1 MSEKLDKIGAD
12 RDRAKEKRD
21 LWDARYKELCQKY
34 IQQENTEIHEM
45 VRAQNLTPDYMELRY
60 HCPDCQDTGYING
73 KKCRCFK
80 REEISLLYAQSNIKE
95 MPYKNYRC

>member
-34 IQQENTEIHEM
+34 TQQENTEIH
-45 VRAQNLTPDYMELRY
+45 
-60 HCPDCQDTGYING
+60 
-73 KKCRCFK
+73 
-80 REEISLLYAQSNIKE
+80 
-95 MPYKNYRC
+95 

>member
-21 LWDARYKELCQKY
+21 QWDARYKELCQKY

-45 VRAQNLTPDYMELRY
+45 VRAQNMTPDQLAEVLKALQNGMLPSPAMTLAGRTINTTESKE
-60 HCPDCQDTGYING
+60 DKQD
-73 KKCRCFK
+73 
-80 REEISLLYAQSNIKE
+80 ED
-95 MPYKNYRC
+95 

>member
-45 VRAQNLTPDYMELRY
+45 VRAQNMTPDQLAEVLKALQGGLFPTPAAMQGAGAPGMQAGRDNNTSENKE
-60 HCPDCQDTGYING
+60 DEQD
-73 KKCRCFK
+73 
-80 REEISLLYAQSNIKE
+80 EV
-95 MPYKNYRC
+95 

>member
-34 IQQENTEIHEM
+34 TQQENTEIHEM
-45 VRAQNLTPDYMELRY
+45 VRAQNMTPDQLAAVLKALQNGLLPSPVAMPGAGA
-60 HCPDCQDTGYING
+60 PDTLSGRDNN
-73 KKCRCFK
+73 
-80 REEISLLYAQSNIKE
+80 ISEIKE
-95 MPYKNYRC
+95 DEQHEV

>member
-1 MSEKLDKIGAD
+1 MSEKLDRIGAD

-45 VRAQNLTPDYMELRY
+45 VRAQNMTPDQLAEVLKALQSGLFSSPAVVPGT
-60 HCPDCQDTGYING
+60 PDTLAGHNHNTSD
-73 KKCRCFK
+73 
-80 REEISLLYAQSNIKE
+80 IKE
-95 MPYKNYRC
+95 DELDED

>member
-21 LWDARYKELCQKY
+21 QWDARYKELCQKY

-45 VRAQNLTPDYMELRY
+45 VRAQNMTPDQLAEVLKALQGGMLPSPAMVPGAGA
-60 HCPDCQDTGYING
+60 PDALAGRTINTSEDKEDEQD
-73 KKCRCFK
+73 
-80 REEISLLYAQSNIKE
+80 ED
-95 MPYKNYRC
+95 

>member
-21 LWDARYKELCQKY
+21 QWDARYKELCQKY

-45 VRAQNLTPDYMELRY
+45 VRARNMTPDQLADILKALQGGMLPSPAVMPGVGASAVLAGRNNDITNKIEE
-60 HCPDCQDTGYING
+60 DEQD
-73 KKCRCFK
+73 
-80 REEISLLYAQSNIKE
+80 ED
-95 MPYKNYRC
+95 

>member
-21 LWDARYKELCQKY
+21 QWDARYKELCQKY

-45 VRAQNLTPDYMELRY
+45 VRTQNMTPDQLAEVLKALQNGMLPSPAMMPGTGA
-60 HCPDCQDTGYING
+60 PDTLAGRTINTTESKEEEQD
-73 KKCRCFK
+73 
-80 REEISLLYAQSNIKE
+80 ED
-95 MPYKNYRC
+95 

>member
-34 IQQENTEIHEM
+34 TQQENTEIHEM
-45 VRAQNLTPDYMELRY
+45 VRAQNMTPDQLAEVLKALQGGLFPAPGMQADRDNNTSE
-60 HCPDCQDTGYING
+60 
-73 KKCRCFK
+73 
-80 REEISLLYAQSNIKE
+80 IKE
-95 MPYKNYRC
+95 DEQDEI